1 MPNGD
6 RDRADQACADRVPF
20 ADVSADEQ
28 AVDVLSELLENARDG
43 EYGFR
48 TCAREVP
55 SASSLR
61 QSFNRR
67 ASQYHDACDE
77 LARMIRRHGGS
88 PPECGTTGATIH
100 RGWVRAKGALG
111 ANSELSLLEEC
122 ERGEETTVSLY
133 REAMQR
139 NLPADVR
146 DLVERQAASAQQS
159 HDQFQVLRDEA
170 RPRGRGRRTGQ
181 SS

>member
-1 MPNGD
+1 MANGNTWD
-6 RDRADQACADRVPF
+6 RTDQACVDRVPF
-20 ADVSADEQ
+20 ADVSVDDQ
-28 AVDVLSELLENARDG
+28 AVDVLSELLENARDS

-48 TCAREVP
+48 TCAREMP

-67 ASQYHDACDE
+67 ASQYHEACDE

-88 PPECGTTGATIH
+88 PPECGTAGAAIH
-100 RGWVRAKGALG
+100 RGWVRAKGAVG

-122 ERGEETTVSLY
+122 ERGEEAAVALY

-139 NLPADVR
+139 RLPPDVR
-146 DLVERQAASAQQS
+146 DLLERQAASTQQS
-159 HDQFQVLRDEA
+159 HDQFQVLRDQA
-170 RPRGRGRRTGQ
+170 RPRG
-181 SS
+181 